1 MICMKLNK
9 TTNYTNLWQPTANL
23 SLIKQRAVLL
33 ASIREFFK
41 QQSVLEIET
50 PLLCQH
56 AATSL
61 HIDPIGASGRFLQ
74 TSPEYAM
81 KRLLSAG
88 SGDIFQLC
96 KAFRGSEI
104 GNLHNPEFTI
114 LEWYRVG
121 FNHHQL
127 ITDVDNLLNNIL
139 SDVNIRYKINKISY
153 REIFIKYL
161 KLDPVLSSL
170 SELKKLVINNI
181 ELSEQFKISINKDN
195 FTKKDCQELLFS
207 NCIEPK
213 ISKNHTIW
221 FIYDYPVEQAELSNI
236 TTDQDGAKIAE
247 RFEVYVNGVEIAN
260 GYHELLD
267 ATLQKNRFLE
277 NQQMRQKLGKP
288 HLEIDP
294 YLIEA
299 LHFGM
304 PNCSGVAL
312 GVDRLLMI
320 KTQAKSIRDVLCFPW
335 DVA

>member
-1 MICMKLNK
+1 M
-9 TTNYTNLWQPTANL
+9 
-23 SLIKQRAVLL
+23 
-33 ASIREFFK
+33 
-41 QQSVLEIET
+41 
-50 PLLCQH
+50 
-56 AATSL
+56 
-61 HIDPIGASGRFLQ
+61 
-74 TSPEYAM
+74 
-81 KRLLSAG
+81 
-88 SGDIFQLC
+88 
-96 KAFRGSEI
+96 
-104 GNLHNPEFTI
+104 
-114 LEWYRVG
+114 
-121 FNHHQL
+121 
-127 ITDVDNLLNNIL
+127 
-139 SDVNIRYKINKISY
+139 
-153 REIFIKYL
+153 
-161 KLDPVLSSL
+161 
-170 SELKKLVINNI
+170 
-181 ELSEQFKISINKDN
+181 
-195 FTKKDCQELLFS
+195 FS

-213 ISKNHTIW
+213 IDKNHQIW

-247 RFEVYVNGVEIAN
+247 RFEVYVNGVELAN